1 MLLSDM
7 NFNLAEAIE
16 ARHQFLIDI
25 DNELEKS
32 NIIINKFSTQ
42 NTMIVINYQTIIF
55 SCAIALFLG

>member
-42 NTMIVINYQTIIF
+42 NTMIVIN
-55 SCAIALFLG
+55 